1 MRGVFSSTNNALC
14 NLKITQH
21 CFSLAK
27 NSLQT
32 SQFWLKPKSVVRV
45 FMEWDKSLLL
55 H

>member
-1 MRGVFSSTNNALC
+1 MRGEFSSPNKALC

-27 NSLQT
+27 NLLRGN
-32 SQFWLKPKSVVRV
+32 QFWLKPKSVVRV
-45 FMEWDKSLLL
+45 FMERDKSHLP